1 VSDGSAII
9 CQDRLRTGFT
19 EARKLLWICKREERC
34 CVAFP
39 ACWICAYIGDV
50 ELPPLARLRCG
61 QTDAT
66 FSDAIYALETI
77 DLPDRETSKKEG
89 RFLCRRLHKS
99 NISTSPL
106 QLVTLADIPPST
118 AGAVLA
124 VKTDADAE
132 AYLLRGNNVH

>member
-1 VSDGSAII
+1 MRT
-9 CQDRLRTGFT
+9 DRRHFF
-19 EARKLLWICKREERC
+19 RC
-34 CVAFP
+34 HLC
-39 ACWICAYIGDV
+39 IK
-50 ELPPLARLRCG
+50 
-61 QTDAT
+61 
-66 FSDAIYALETI
+66 TI
-77 DLPDRETSKKEG
+77 DLPRQARDKHRETSKKEG

-132 AYLLRGNNVH
+132 AYLLRGNNVHSSEKISLLDQKSISLKEESAPPFKCSISIDSDADVFIGGAGTPTSR